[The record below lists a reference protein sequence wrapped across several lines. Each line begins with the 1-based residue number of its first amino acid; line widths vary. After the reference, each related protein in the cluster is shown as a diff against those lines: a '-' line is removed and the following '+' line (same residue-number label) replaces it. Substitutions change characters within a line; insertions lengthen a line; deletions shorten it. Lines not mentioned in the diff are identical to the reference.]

1 MPGAAWKFCSAVLL
15 MSVAA
20 SAQTE
25 KAPTLD
31 ETLKWLDGKL
41 RDGFLITEKN
51 DEGKTIITS
60 QTRSSQPIE
69 QCVVR
74 LNLSTEICVSG
85 IDGCASTKESLTV
98 PLGYLSLSDIKTT
111 RYESPDGYRQKA
123 VSWWVSAATTKSAT
137 VIARAMT
144 VTMPPNPPHD
154 STALTSSFNLF
165 FNDEELANRVTK
177 ALAHAAELCGA
188 KRDVF

>member
-1 MPGAAWKFCSAVLL
+1 MLLATAAT
-15 MSVAA
+15 
-20 SAQTE
+20 AQTDTG
-25 KAPTLD
+25 PTLD

-41 RDGFLITEKN
+41 RESFLLAEKN
-51 DEGKTIITS
+51 DEGKSILTS
-60 QTRSSQPIE
+60 QTRSSQPLE
-69 QCVVR
+69 QCVVK
-74 LNLSTEICVSG
+74 LNLLTEICVSG

-111 RYESPDGYRQKA
+111 RYKSPDGYRQKA

-137 VIARAMT
+137 VIARTMT

-154 STALTSSFNLF
+154 STAFTSAFNLF
-165 FNDEELANRVTK
+165 FNDEELANRVKK
-177 ALAHAAELCGA
+177 ALAHAAEVCGA